1 LIQLFKQLR
10 KKLSSLFVA
19 KYAVYLNALLP
30 YSLYVKLLV
39 RTLHVDG
46 NKFSSNRVL
55 CFSRGLF
62 EKDYE
67 QLSYRLRDYGWIWFD
82 KRLFTVCL
90 SHSIPKYARGQ
101 KKYASYLED
110 PGVDWAT
117 VTTRAQAF
125 VSQLKN
131 RHGMSCFV
139 TANIDY
145 YQDHALKIACKREGI
160 RVIVL
165 QKEFPVTTKVAEQF
179 TSYYEGWDP
188 NADIVAVAGN
198 RAKKCLEAAGV
209 GKHSQIIVTGLP
221 RLDRYKAI
229 EFRPSCSKEK
239 QRILLL
245 SFRSGYG
252 YDSEQPFFDTAHAI
266 IQLSDEQLEVM
277 IKAKNKNDENVI
289 RDWLM
294 KNMAKKNIEHVSISS
309 SIPLYDAFAF
319 ADVVVGY
326 RSLSTVEALLTPLPI
341 LMPRYLSASDDDK
354 ILSDLDCKKAGVDLY
369 DSIADLQRIIQ
380 EKRGGQATFPS
391 DQLMDARQEVFSEY
405 WAWARSETACGR
417 FNAVLSSLLG
427 DR

>member
-1 LIQLFKQLR
+1 MLQNLLSPFVLR
-10 KKLSSLFVA
+10 
-19 KYAVYLNALLP
+19 YATHLHSVLP
-30 YSLYVKLLV
+30 WSLYVSLIV
-39 RTLHVDG
+39 HSLHVDG
-46 NKFSSNRVL
+46 NKFAGNRVL

-67 QLSYRLRDYGWIWFD
+67 QLSYRLRDFGWIWFE
-82 KRLFTVCL
+82 KKLFVACL

-101 KKYASYLED
+101 KKYANHLED
-110 PGVDWAT
+110 PYVGWAE
-117 VTTRAQAF
+117 VITRAQKL
-125 VSQLKN
+125 VSRLKE
-131 RHGMSCFV
+131 RHGIVCFV

-179 TSYYEGWDP
+179 TSHYEGWDP

-209 GKHSQIIVTGLP
+209 GKHSRIIVTGLP
-221 RLDRYKAI
+221 RLDRYKTI
-229 EFRPSCSKEK
+229 EFRPSCSRQK

-252 YDSEQPFFDTAHAI
+252 YDSEQAFFDTAHAI
-266 IQLSDEQLEVM
+266 IQLSDKQLEVM

-289 RDWLM
+289 RYWLM
-294 KNMAKKNIEHVSISS
+294 KNMAKKNREHVSISS
-309 SIPLYDAFAF
+309 SIPLYDAFAC

-326 RSLSTVEALLTPLPI
+326 NSLSTVEALLTPLPI

-354 ILSDLDCKKAGVDLY
+354 ILSDLDCKKGGIDLY

-380 EKRGGQATFPS
+380 EKRGGQVTFPS
-391 DQLMDARQEVFSEY
+391 DQLMNARQEVFSEY